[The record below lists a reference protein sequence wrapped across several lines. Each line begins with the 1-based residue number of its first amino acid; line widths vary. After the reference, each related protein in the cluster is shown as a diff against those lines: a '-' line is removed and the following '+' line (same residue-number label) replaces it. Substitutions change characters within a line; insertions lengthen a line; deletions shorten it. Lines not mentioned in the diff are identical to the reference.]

1 MAGIPPLGGFFAKY
15 LVLLHAFEKNLI
27 FEVVVGLATS
37 LISTY
42 YYLRIIKIIKFEQP
56 DGAMPSSPSLTPR
69 RQSQLFIAEA
79 LLWSFIVFA
88 PAILGLTYTLAI
100 TQGPAPFLV

>member
-27 FEVVVGLATS
+27 VEVVVGLATS

-42 YYLRIIKIIKFEQP
+42 YYLRIIKILKFEQP
-56 DGAMPSSPSLTPR
+56 DGAMPSAPCLTPR
-69 RQSQLFIAEA
+69 RQNQLFVAEA
-79 LLWSFIVFA
+79 LL
-88 PAILGLTYTLAI
+88 
-100 TQGPAPFLV
+100 